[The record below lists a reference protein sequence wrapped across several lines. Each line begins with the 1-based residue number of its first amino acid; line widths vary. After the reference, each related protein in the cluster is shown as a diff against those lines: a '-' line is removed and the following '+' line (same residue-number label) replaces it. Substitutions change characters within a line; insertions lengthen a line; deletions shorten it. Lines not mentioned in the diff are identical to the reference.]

1 MSKTIAELDKLN
13 SKKRT
18 SVAELNEAKR
28 LKKEEAQKR
37 RHAGQLAS
45 KKMGPPKG
53 NLNYLGNEGA
63 SYMAVIRRLEV
74 GKKLPGMFGRVTAIV
89 ESEAASLVSDAGG
102 VENLS
107 GATMLEITV
116 WKSARS
122 MELLGWLE
130 ALERGSVV
138 MEQDGVL
145 DFQPIL
151 HRIGQFLSIQN
162 KVLMNLGLT
171 RKPRAVEDL
180 RTFVENYEVKK

>member
-1 MSKTIAELDKLN
+1 MSDQ
-13 SKKRT
+13 KRT
-18 SVAELNEAKR
+18 PVEVLNEAKR

-53 NLNYLGNEGA
+53 NLNYLGTEGA

-89 ESEAASLVSDAGG
+89 ESEASSLVSDAGG
-102 VENLS
+102 PENLS
-107 GATMLEITV
+107 GATMLEIGI

-130 ALERGSVV
+130 ALEKGSVTT
-138 MEQDGVL
+138 EDDSGAL

-162 KVLMNLGLT
+162 KCLMNLGLN
-171 RKPRAVEDL
+171 RKPRAIEDL
-180 RTFVENYEVKK
+180 KTFVENYEAEK